1 MGFFSLVLTGMASF
15 GGVHEESLAVRGRF
29 CDTLL
34 VGFFF
39 CSISVF
45 GNLLQWVNFI
55 PSPLLVIDEIV
66 TSSRHWIRGL
76 EDIP

>member
-1 MGFFSLVLTGMASF
+1 MAWALTGFFSLVLTGMASF
-15 GGVHEESLAVRGRF
+15 GGVHEESLARF

-34 VGFFF
+34 VGFFV

-66 TSSRHWIRGL
+66 TWSRHWIRA
-76 EDIP
+76 